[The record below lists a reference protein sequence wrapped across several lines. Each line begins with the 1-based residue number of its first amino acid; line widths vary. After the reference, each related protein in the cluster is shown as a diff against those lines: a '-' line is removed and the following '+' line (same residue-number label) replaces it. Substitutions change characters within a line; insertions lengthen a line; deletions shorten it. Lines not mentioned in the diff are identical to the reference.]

1 MNGGLFRRLVWRSLG
16 LEGRAALAVLSV
28 ALGVAVFLAIRLAN
42 RAAVASF
49 EQFAQGV
56 GTGADLCVR
65 AEVGPLDE
73 RDLARLEPLRRD
85 AWIRPVL
92 EGTLAHG
99 PELEAMQILGTD
111 LVGLGAEAAEAVEAS
126 HAPQAAGRPGEAHR
140 GPGPDPPPGGQPGPA
155 GGLDPAM
162 LLDPDAVLV
171 TRALAQAEHLR
182 PGDPLDGM
190 VDGRA
195 VRLRV
200 AGLLP
205 ESANRPTLQQDLL
218 VMDLPA
224 AQRLFQRPG
233 QLDRLDLG
241 WRPGRDGARLQ
252 AQARAALPRGWV
264 LEAPEHRASSARTMS
279 AAFRLNLTV
288 LSLGALAVGAY
299 LLFQAFDAAVTRRR
313 ETWALL
319 QAMGCPPGRI
329 LALVLAEAALLGSLG
344 SLLGLLLGWAMAQGA
359 VRGVARTMTALYGA
373 SSARQA
379 AFQPGEAGIAFL
391 AGSLTCLAA
400 AWWPARRAAA
410 TPPVQLLARGAQA
423 RPMPWRP
430 LALLG
435 LALLGTGLAIA
446 FLPHPPPGVLWPAYT
461 GAVLVLLGGSLASPA
476 LLPAL
481 GWPGRLATASW
492 RLRLCLRPLCRP
504 TGRHGFA
511 AAALAVAVGLTV
523 GMGVMVRSFEATVQ
537 AWIGASLK
545 ADLFVTPL
553 GSGGATS
560 RHRLAAALGDQLA
573 SDPAV
578 AAVDRYQQV
587 PFTFRGEASTL
598 ATSDFAVTGRLGH
611 LAMIRGGTSAEVLGR
626 VHRDGL
632 AAPGAVA
639 SETFVRRFGLR
650 LGDRLVLPPGAL
662 GDQDPPQPQALPPPR
677 TVILRGVYADYGNE
691 RGSLIL
697 DRPQFLAW
705 FRDPR
710 CASLALYLR
719 PGADAGAV
727 ARRLARGRPGLQI
740 RSNQALRA
748 QVERIFQQTF
758 AITYALEVIGL
769 AVALAGLAQ
778 SLAGLA
784 LARRGELW
792 TLRALGVGDGAVAR
806 VLLGEGLGVA
816 LAGSLGGLGL
826 GLALS
831 RILVQVL
838 NPQAFGWTLSYRLP
852 WAFLGGMLG
861 ACMLTSA
868 TVLLPVA
875 RGLARLAVD
884 RQLETGAT

>member
-1 MNGGLFRRLVWRSLG
+1 VNGGLFRRLVWRSLG
-16 LEGRAALAVLSV
+16 LEGRAILAVLSV

-49 EQFAQGV
+49 EQFALGV
-56 GTGADLCVR
+56 GTGADLGVR

-73 RDLARLEPLRRD
+73 RDLARLAPLRRD

-99 PELEAMQILGTD
+99 PDLEAMLVLGTD
-111 LVGLGAEAAEAVEAS
+111 LVGLGAEAAQTSDRSLEAD
-126 HAPQAAGRPGEAHR
+126 P
-140 GPGPDPPPGGQPGPA
+140 GPGPDPSQAGQPGPA
-155 GGLDPAM
+155 GGLDPSL

-171 TRALAQAEHLR
+171 TRALARAERLQL
-182 PGDPLDGM
+182 GDPLDGM

-205 ESANRPTLQQDLL
+205 EAANRPPLQQDLL

-252 AQARAALPRGWV
+252 AQVAAALPRGWI
-264 LEAPEHRASSARTMS
+264 LEAPEHRAASARTMS

-410 TPPVQLLARGAQA
+410 TPPVQLLARGAQT

-430 LALLG
+430 MALVG
-435 LALLGTGLAIA
+435 LALLGIGLAVA

-461 GAVLVLLGGSLASPA
+461 GAALVLLGGSLASPA

-481 GWPGRLATASW
+481 GWPGRRATASW
-492 RLRLCLRPLCRP
+492 TLRLCLRPLCRP

-537 AWIGASLK
+537 EWIGASLK

-560 RHRLAAALGDQLA
+560 RHRLPEALTDQLA
-573 SDPAV
+573 ADPAV

-598 ATSDFAVTGRLGH
+598 ATSDFTVTGSRGH
-611 LAMIRGGTSAEVLGR
+611 LAMIRGGANGQSDEVLGR
-626 VHRDGL
+626 IHRDGL
-632 AAPGAVA
+632 ATPGAVA

-650 LGDRLVLPPGAL
+650 LGDRLALPPGAL
-662 GDQDPPQPQALPPPR
+662 GDRDRPERQASPAAR

-697 DRPQFLAW
+697 DRPVFLAW
-705 FRDPR
+705 FHDAR

-740 RSNQALRA
+740 RSNLALRA

-769 AVALAGLAQ
+769 AVALGGLAQ

-792 TLRALGVGDGAVAR
+792 TLRALGAGDGAVAR

-816 LAGSLGGLGL
+816 LAGSLGGLAL

-861 ACMLTSA
+861 ACLLTA
-868 TVLLPVA
+868 AAVLLPVA